1 MTCNL
6 SGLHNQLFF
15 NSNYCRWKPSAFINN
30 MQNIKNFS
38 WLHVTVYNSLWTKI
52 PYRPFHGSCGTSLF
66 QGKLNKCNEILQT
79 STVSLTSFNNF
90 GEVYH
95 IKSSTPVILNRR
107 ISFYGRSEDQFCSL
121 HSLLKV
127 WTFRKYTV

>member
-30 MQNIKNFS
+30 MQNIKNFYC
-38 WLHVTVYNSLWTKI
+38 LHVTVYNSLWTKI
-52 PYRPFHGSCGTSLF
+52 PYRPFHGSCGTILF
-66 QGKLNKCNEILQT
+66 QGKLNKCNEILET
-79 STVSLTSFNNF
+79 LTVSLTSFNNF

-95 IKSSTPVILNRR
+95 IKSSTPVILNGR
-107 ISFYGRSEDQFCSL
+107 ISFYGRSEDQFCWL

-127 WTFRKYTV
+127 WTFRNYTV